1 MFDAAHFMT
10 LAVDSQRKGCAIAT
24 GATGAANTVDVIFG
38 LHRQVVVDGVADGLH
53 INAACGDVGRDQD
66 TDTAV
71 LNFGQGA

>member
-1 MFDAAHFMT
+1 MFDATHFVA

-24 GATGAANTVDVIFG
+24 GTTGTTNAVHIIFG
-38 LHRQVVVDGVADGLH
+38 LHGQIVVDGMADGLH